1 MTATAI
7 ATGSVPA
14 AGISKNSQR
23 WQVRELVMVGVFSA
37 AAKVS
42 SLAVALVGGGM
53 NPVTLLAKNCIFTTL
68 LIILLFK
75 VRKPGTLLLFMAINF
90 LISLLLLGGSVT
102 LLASLVIGAFAA
114 EGAIRLGGG
123 MDRPWGPFLGVALY
137 DLLSKG
143 LSLGM
148 TWLVSRENPAVLYV
162 VVPFVAIG
170 YLGSIIGLFT
180 GRKAVQELRR
190 AGFTA
195 Y

>member
-14 AGISKNSQR
+14 TGISKKPQR

-75 VRKPGTLLLFMAINF
+75 VRKPGTLLLFMGINF

-102 LLASLVIGAFAA
+102 LLASLVIGALAA
-114 EGAIRLGGG
+114 EGAIRMGGG

-162 VVPFVAIG
+162 VVPFVTIG

-190 AGFTA
+190 AGFAA